1 MSGSIAA
8 LFQCLTQG
16 VYVVG
21 VANGEMRDAFTAA
34 WVMQASFDPLLL
46 ALSISP
52 RHSSYGLLKEGRAF
66 SINVL
71 KKGQLDLADR
81 YGRPARAD
89 TPAPVPIVT
98 TAIDYDPL
106 ALGYVKSLA
115 QARGEVTG
123 LNLQQFDL
131 AKKRVELLTQALPS
145 VHTATVFW
153 DTAS

>member
-89 TPAPVPIVT
+89 TPAPPCQ
-98 TAIDYDPL
+98 
-106 ALGYVKSLA
+106 S
-115 QARGEVTG
+115 
-123 LNLQQFDL
+123 
-131 AKKRVELLTQALPS
+131 
-145 VHTATVFW
+145 
-153 DTAS
+153 